1 MDYNLIIDDGEF
13 SIARNNLDRYIVHL
27 VEGIERYLEIVE
39 EVQLSDLEDQA
50 IRAAL
55 EDLKVRIGAQRLLL
69 AELAD
74 PIKAAVN
81 SCVSQVEGVDCFDYP
96 EQSFGDIKAL
106 LASFL

>member
-1 MDYNLIIDDGEF
+1 MNSLLLRCWR
-13 SIARNNLDRYIVHL
+13 SKSR
-27 VEGIERYLEIVE
+27 
-39 EVQLSDLEDQA
+39 
-50 IRAAL
+50 RASQQVVAL